1 MHSVSGGGIGSNGY
15 HWKYKNKVVERRT
28 FGGGWGMYE
37 NVPKTRE
44 EKQKTENIP
53 KIREG
58 LLTPVA
64 TTTKGG
70 RARGCRSIRTLL
82 QSVPTLGLA
91 SCNISC
97 SRKWSLVKEVVCTNS
112 ILRIM

>member
-15 HWKYKNKVVERRT
+15 HWKNKNKVVERRT

-53 KIREG
+53 KIRHLSQQQPREG
-58 LLTPVA
+58 AQGAVEV
-64 TTTKGG
+64 
-70 RARGCRSIRTLL
+70 S
-82 QSVPTLGLA
+82 GLYY
-91 SCNISC
+91 
-97 SRKWSLVKEVVCTNS
+97 KVC
-112 ILRIM
+112 